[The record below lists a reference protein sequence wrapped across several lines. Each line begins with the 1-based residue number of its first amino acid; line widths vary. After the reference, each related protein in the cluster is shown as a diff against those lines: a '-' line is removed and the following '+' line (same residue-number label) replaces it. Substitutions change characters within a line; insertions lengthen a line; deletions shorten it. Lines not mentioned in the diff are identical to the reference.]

1 MNERR
6 NEGASTSL
14 SMDKINSELRSNK
27 VIAISII
34 CVIFR
39 GSYRYHYNKMFLDL
53 EVNLIGNGEI
63 EYKKQNN

>member
-6 NEGASTSL
+6 NEGASTRISI
-14 SMDKINSELRSNK
+14 DKINSELRSNK